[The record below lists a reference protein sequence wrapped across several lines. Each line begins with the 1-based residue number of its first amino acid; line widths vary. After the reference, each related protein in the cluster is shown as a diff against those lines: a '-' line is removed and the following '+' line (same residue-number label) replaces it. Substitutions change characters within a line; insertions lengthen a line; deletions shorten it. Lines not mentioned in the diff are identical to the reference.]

1 MTATTSAGHGARPP
15 APEAAPVAYDRD
27 MKARD
32 AVREGVLRGVVRL
45 SDRLGFDLVHRDPYS
60 PVPELGSLP
69 AAFWTDRGEA
79 AGLRLDP
86 DAMFE
91 FLERRLAVYVPE
103 LSTAFGAAGAVAP
116 GAFDLDNGSFGPVD
130 AEVLYAMIRHLA
142 PRTVVELGSGQSTLV
157 SARAVQANHAE
168 GRPTRLVA
176 YEPYPSEILRRGVPG
191 LAELREIRAEEIPLE
206 VFEDLAAG
214 DVLFIDTTHTVKMG
228 GEVTHL
234 VLNVLPRLA
243 GGVVVHFHDIFLPW
257 NYPRRLVEPNAY
269 YWSEQY
275 LLQAFLA
282 YNERYEVLLANHL
295 LARIEPQRLQRTIPS
310 AARRGD
316 GPSSF
321 WMRARRP

>member
-1 MTATTSAGHGARPP
+1 
-15 APEAAPVAYDRD
+15 VAYDRH

-69 AAFWTDRGEA
+69 AAFWTDRGDA
-79 AGLRLDP
+79 AGLRLDAG
-86 DAMFE
+86 AMFE
-91 FLERRLAVYVPE
+91 FLERRLAAYVPE
-103 LSTAFGAAGAVAP
+103 LSSAFGADAGAVAP
-116 GAFDLDNGSFGPVD
+116 GSFDLDNGSFGPVD
-130 AEVLYAMIRHLA
+130 AEVLYSMIRHLA
-142 PRTVVELGSGQSTLV
+142 PRTVVELGSGHSTLV

-168 GRPTRLVA
+168 GRPTRFVA

-191 LAELREIRAEEIPLE
+191 LAELREIRAQEIPLG

-234 VLNVLPRLA
+234 VLDVLPRLA

-257 NYPRRLVEPNAY
+257 NYPRGLVEPNAY

-282 YNERYEVLLANHL
+282 YNERYEILLANHL
-295 LARIEPQRLQRTIPS
+295 LARIEPQRLQRTISS

-316 GPSSF
+316 GCSSF